1 MKKTGRFHVVAE
13 KLKALKANGVRK
25 IVVFYTKN
33 GKPNYMK
40 IGLTAGIIAAAAGG
54 TYLLFKHK
62 KHGHVI
68 VKKNEHG
75 VTHVPP
81 AHEAEPM
88 HPMP

>member
-1 MKKTGRFHVVAE
+1 MKKPGRLHAVGV
-13 KLKALKANGVRK
+13 KLKEMKDAGVRK

-40 IGLTAGIIAAAAGG
+40 IGLTAAIVAAAAGG
-54 TYLLFKHK
+54 AYMLYKHR

-68 VKKNEHG
+68 VKKNAHG

-81 AHEAEPM
+81 AHEAAPM
-88 HPMP
+88 HPAP